1 MQFGGEDMY
10 QNFNRLLREHNVT
23 PYRVHKETGVAQST
37 LSDWKNGKSVPS
49 VENLKRIAA
58 YFGVTIDYLAD
69 VEWETDARRENEKI
83 KLDAFTYA
91 MYDETRGLNEENKR
105 RLLDLARFFAQEQKR
120 EEKKRRK

>member
-69 VEWETDARRENEKI
+69 VEWETDVRRENEKI

-120 EEKKRRK
+120 EEKKHRK

>member
-1 MQFGGEDMY
+1 MY
-10 QNFNRLLREHNVT
+10 QNFARLLRERGVT

-69 VEWETDARRENEKI
+69 VEWEPAEAREPEA
-83 KLDAFTYA
+83 LTFDDFTYA
-91 MYDETRGLNEENKR
+91 MYDESRGLNAENKK
-105 RLLDLARFFAQEQKR
+105 RLLDLARFFAQEQAR
-120 EEKKRRK
+120 EEKQRGK

>member
-1 MQFGGEDMY
+1 MY
-10 QNFNRLLREHNVT
+10 QNFARLLREHNVT

-49 VENLKRIAA
+49 VENLKRIAT

-69 VEWETDARRENEKI
+69 VEWETDVRRENEKI

-105 RLLDLARFFAQEQKR
+105 RLLDLARFFAQEQRR

>member
-1 MQFGGEDMY
+1 MY
-10 QNFNRLLREHNVT
+10 QNFARLLKQHGVT

-69 VEWETDARRENEKI
+69 VESDGSEHSEPSEIQFD
-83 KLDAFTYA
+83 DFTYA
-91 MYDETRGLNEENKR
+91 MYDESRHLNDENKK
-105 RLLDLARFFAQEQKR
+105 RLLDLARFFAQEQEKEKHQKKHRR
-120 EEKKRRK
+120 E

>member
-69 VEWETDARRENEKI
+69 VEWETDVRRENEKI